1 MTLSRL
7 SRPTRTTAAALAV
20 AAIGIVIQIIGGV
33 NYPAV
38 PPGLII
44 LLAAAALVAFLP
56 WRWAPV
62 FGVLA
67 GAFMVIG
74 AIAAANARPQA
85 GGRRAAAQRPASR
98 RGAGHG
104 GRRRGRPRPGAA
116 PLRGGACPP
125 GPPDR
130 RDGAGRRREQ
140 AVQRGQPRHARLGG
154 RAAHG
159 AVRGP
164 GPAPDHPA
172 GRHGELTR
180 ARFTSFG
187 PGSPVAATAGC

>member
-7 SRPTRTTAAALAV
+7 SRPARTEATALAV
-20 AAIGIVIQIIGGV
+20 AAVGIIIQIIGGV

-74 AIAAANARPQA
+74 AIAAANARYDLTHP
-85 GGRRAAAQRPASR
+85 
-98 RGAGHG
+98 GH
-104 GRRRGRPRPGAA
+104 PGAFIGTWIQLIA
-116 PLRGGACPP
+116 VVVAVV
-125 GPPDR
+125 
-130 RDGAGRRREQ
+130 AGVM
-140 AVQRGQPRHARLGG
+140 AL
-154 RAAHG
+154 
-159 AVRGP
+159 AVRNQRL
-164 GPAPDHPA
+164 A
-172 GRHGELTR
+172 R
-180 ARFTSFG
+180 A
-187 PGSPVAATAGC
+187 

>member
-1 MTLSRL
+1 MTFSRL
-7 SRPTRTTAAALAV
+7 SRPARTEAAALAV

-74 AIAAANARPQA
+74 AIAAANARYDLSHP
-85 GGRRAAAQRPASR
+85 
-98 RGAGHG
+98 GH
-104 GRRRGRPRPGAA
+104 PGAFIGTWIQLIA
-116 PLRGGACPP
+116 VVIAVV
-125 GPPDR
+125 
-130 RDGAGRRREQ
+130 AGVM
-140 AVQRGQPRHARLGG
+140 AL
-154 RAAHG
+154 
-159 AVRGP
+159 AVRNQRL
-164 GPAPDHPA
+164 A
-172 GRHGELTR
+172 R
-180 ARFTSFG
+180 A
-187 PGSPVAATAGC
+187 

>member
-7 SRPTRTTAAALAV
+7 SRPARTEAAALAV
-20 AAIGIVIQIIGGV
+20 AAVGIIIQIIGGV

-74 AIAAANARPQA
+74 AIAAANARYDLTHP
-85 GGRRAAAQRPASR
+85 
-98 RGAGHG
+98 GH
-104 GRRRGRPRPGAA
+104 PGAFIGTWIQLIA
-116 PLRGGACPP
+116 VVIAVV
-125 GPPDR
+125 
-130 RDGAGRRREQ
+130 AGVM
-140 AVQRGQPRHARLGG
+140 AL
-154 RAAHG
+154 
-159 AVRGP
+159 AVRNQRL
-164 GPAPDHPA
+164 A
-172 GRHGELTR
+172 R
-180 ARFTSFG
+180 A
-187 PGSPVAATAGC
+187 

>member
-7 SRPTRTTAAALAV
+7 SRPARTEAAALAV

-74 AIAAANARPQA
+74 AIAAANARYDLSHP
-85 GGRRAAAQRPASR
+85 
-98 RGAGHG
+98 GH
-104 GRRRGRPRPGAA
+104 PGAFIGTWIQLIA
-116 PLRGGACPP
+116 VVIAVV
-125 GPPDR
+125 
-130 RDGAGRRREQ
+130 AGVM
-140 AVQRGQPRHARLGG
+140 AL
-154 RAAHG
+154 
-159 AVRGP
+159 AVRNQRL
-164 GPAPDHPA
+164 A
-172 GRHGELTR
+172 R
-180 ARFTSFG
+180 A
-187 PGSPVAATAGC
+187 

>member
-7 SRPTRTTAAALAV
+7 SRPARTAAAALAV

-74 AIAAANARPQA
+74 AIAAANARYDLTHP
-85 GGRRAAAQRPASR
+85 
-98 RGAGHG
+98 GH
-104 GRRRGRPRPGAA
+104 PGAFIGTWIQLIA
-116 PLRGGACPP
+116 VVIAVV
-125 GPPDR
+125 
-130 RDGAGRRREQ
+130 AGVM
-140 AVQRGQPRHARLGG
+140 AL
-154 RAAHG
+154 
-159 AVRGP
+159 AVRNQRL
-164 GPAPDHPA
+164 A
-172 GRHGELTR
+172 R
-180 ARFTSFG
+180 A
-187 PGSPVAATAGC
+187 

>member
-7 SRPTRTTAAALAV
+7 SRPARTEAAALAV
-20 AAIGIVIQIIGGV
+20 AAVGIVIQIIGGV

-74 AIAAANARPQA
+74 AIGAANARYDLSHP
-85 GGRRAAAQRPASR
+85 
-98 RGAGHG
+98 GH
-104 GRRRGRPRPGAA
+104 PGAFIGTWIQLIA
-116 PLRGGACPP
+116 VVIAVV
-125 GPPDR
+125 
-130 RDGAGRRREQ
+130 AGVM
-140 AVQRGQPRHARLGG
+140 AL
-154 RAAHG
+154 
-159 AVRGP
+159 AVRNQRL
-164 GPAPDHPA
+164 A
-172 GRHGELTR
+172 R
-180 ARFTSFG
+180 A
-187 PGSPVAATAGC
+187 

>member
-7 SRPTRTTAAALAV
+7 SRPARTAAAALAV

-33 NYPAV
+33 NYTAV

-74 AIAAANARPQA
+74 AIAAANARYDLTHP
-85 GGRRAAAQRPASR
+85 
-98 RGAGHG
+98 GH
-104 GRRRGRPRPGAA
+104 PGAFIGTWIQLIA
-116 PLRGGACPP
+116 VVVAVV
-125 GPPDR
+125 
-130 RDGAGRRREQ
+130 AGVM
-140 AVQRGQPRHARLGG
+140 AL
-154 RAAHG
+154 
-159 AVRGP
+159 AVRNQRL
-164 GPAPDHPA
+164 A
-172 GRHGELTR
+172 R
-180 ARFTSFG
+180 A
-187 PGSPVAATAGC
+187 